1 MREWKNI
8 EKLKKGQWRKVYERK
23 KERSKEG
30 RWEKKKNVKI
40 GFAIEMVKSGRKEKN
55 PEIGNLTNQ
64 IYCKE
69 QISYYVSY

>member
-1 MREWKNI
+1 MREKRR
-8 EKLKKGQWRKVYERK
+8 EVKKAGGRK
-23 KERSKEG
+23 KN
-30 RWEKKKNVKI
+30 NVKI